1 MYTDCRLVHA
11 VSSFIFSLTAVRV
24 TELVLL
30 VAAIPGQVVFIRC
43 LWTGRSFTLSVPLVL
58 LYLLPNGLLPRFGQ
72 GSYNAVLGSSVVV
85 LSPLTS
91 DYSS

>member
-1 MYTDCRLVHA
+1 M
-11 VSSFIFSLTAVRV
+11 SSSSLTAVRV

-72 GSYNAVLGSSVVV
+72 GSYNAVLGSSAI
-85 LSPLTS
+85 LSFCLLSLS
-91 DYSS
+91 DYSSIRRL